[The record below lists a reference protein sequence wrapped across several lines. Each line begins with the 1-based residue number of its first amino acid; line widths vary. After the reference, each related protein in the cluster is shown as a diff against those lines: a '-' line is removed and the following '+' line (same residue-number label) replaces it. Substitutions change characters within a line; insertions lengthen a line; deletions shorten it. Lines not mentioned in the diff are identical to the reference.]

1 MDILEH
7 LRSPVAIRNI
17 RGQQARLAGLAENRN
32 RPFAG
37 DQRLVICADQHFCAL
52 GKRVFDQQFGISL
65 ERRGDG
71 VRVAQRLRSNPVLA
85 IGAVQVAAQH
95 SETVGEGSR
104 VGVEEWL
111 LLDRVTLNSSDIA
124 PGNIERATVIEA
136 NLADTGLSLGN
147 RAAMAAGIAAYPI
160 AIQLFPKSRVAFA
173 DAGVGSE
180 DVVQGCHRY
189 ILRLRDWVCL
199 SFVELPPVE
208 RRGLPR
214 LLAETRQAASLRE
227 LSATQFAS
235 DFARWLWE
243 WSQTSAC
250 WRAAET
256 CVWVIWEANP
266 SSRDLLF
273 SSPSAS
279 ASADQ
284 KYAFD
289 KS

>member
-17 RGQQARLAGLAENRN
+17 RGQQARLAGLAENRD

-71 VRVAQRLRSNPVLA
+71 VRVAQRLRSDPVLT

-95 SETVGEGSR
+95 SETVGEGS
-104 VGVEEWL
+104 GISVEERL
-111 LLDRVTLNSSDIA
+111 LLDGVTLNSGNIA

-147 RAAMAAGIAAYPI
+147 RAAVAAGIAAYPI

-173 DAGVGSE
+173 DAGVRSE
-180 DVVQGCHRY
+180 DVVYRGHRY

-199 SFVELPPVE
+199 SFV
-208 RRGLPR
+208 R
-214 LLAETRQAASLRE
+214 LLSVAPSAKMRQAASLRE
-227 LSATQFAS
+227 LY
-235 DFARWLWE
+235 
-243 WSQTSAC
+243 C
-250 WRAAET
+250 H
-256 CVWVIWEANP
+256 
-266 SSRDLLF
+266 F
-273 SSPSAS
+273 SS
-279 ASADQ
+279 
-284 KYAFD
+284 
-289 KS
+289 